1 MKKILFASIILVLIP
16 TIIFVPI
23 YALMFHT
30 ANSNVKNYT
39 EDIIG
44 NWEAFQYYYE
54 SERVNMYHININ
66 PNNFRTKLKLP
77 NSAASNIDAILS
89 ENKDIIAVP
98 KIANRINAIIPHF
111 LFHKCFFNIITP
123 HFSSEVLC
131 MMCPRFLFEDFL

>member
-54 SERVNMYHININ
+54 SERVVCDDNNNLTLEVTDQTILVSGSILKNTDTHYIWKSGTALSYDVEGDTVTMYLS
-66 PNNFRTKLKLP
+66 F
-77 NSAASNIDAILS
+77 DAKGNLQIKIEDTSYIILLRKS
-89 ENKDIIAVP
+89 E
-98 KIANRINAIIPHF
+98 
-111 LFHKCFFNIITP
+111 
-123 HFSSEVLC
+123 E
-131 MMCPRFLFEDFL
+131 